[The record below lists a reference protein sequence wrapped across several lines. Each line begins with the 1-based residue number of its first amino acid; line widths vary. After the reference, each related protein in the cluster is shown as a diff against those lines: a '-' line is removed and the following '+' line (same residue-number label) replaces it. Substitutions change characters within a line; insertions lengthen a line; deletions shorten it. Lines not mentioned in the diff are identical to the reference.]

1 MPRRSKGS
9 QSKHDAEVNKL
20 AKELAKKGY
29 DVQADVRGY
38 PQPGTLGGYRPDVV
52 AKKGTERKIIEVETT
67 ESVNSARDVQQQKAF
82 RQAARRSK
90 NTTFRR
96 VVVKTEDK

>member
-38 PQPGTLGGYRPDVV
+38 PQPGT
-52 AKKGTERKIIEVETT
+52 
-67 ESVNSARDVQQQKAF
+67 Q
-82 RQAARRSK
+82 RSS
-90 NTTFRR
+90 
-96 VVVKTEDK
+96 